1 MLLNIKNVLSKSKY
15 VGVSNYKDRISHIFE
30 VELKGEKSWI
40 IVRDDKIKGVF
51 IHSISDK
58 ESILK
63 GIKKT
68 T

>member
-1 MLLNIKNVLSKSKY
+1 MQISKSKY

-30 VELKGEKSWI
+30 VELRGEKSWI
-40 IVRDDKIKGVF
+40 IVGDDKIKGVF